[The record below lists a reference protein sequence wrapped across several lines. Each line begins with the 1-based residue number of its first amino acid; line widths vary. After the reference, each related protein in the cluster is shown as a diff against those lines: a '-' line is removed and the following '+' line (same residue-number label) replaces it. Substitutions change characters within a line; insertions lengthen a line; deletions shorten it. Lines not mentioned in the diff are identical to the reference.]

1 MITKLDIKKF
11 KDLDLL
17 SLKDLNQVT
26 LISGKNNI
34 GKTSILEAIFLLFNY
49 KYSSLLIPIL
59 GNRFASNLPLN
70 MVYNIPFD
78 FAITS
83 IFNNYDMTSN
93 ILITSDNDQVLLKII
108 NTEQLFIQPNPNR
121 IVGNSNPIGI
131 NSVTVKTDSLSIQ
144 YKQNEREYFKVVASK
159 NITQNDMY
167 APQFSNL
174 DVLPEV
180 LTKAILI
187 NEFGEL
193 FKIDDS
199 LYIPR
204 DQMVILEFNN
214 IRTNYRDLI
223 NKYLIPGL
231 RLLNPKINNVE
242 LGMDPLNR
250 QLQRIELILE
260 NESRPLPLSSL
271 GHGSKRL
278 FNIIIGIINARDGI
292 LLIDEIENG
301 IHYSIIKKMW
311 ELIFKLAKDNNC
323 QVIATTHSLEFASY
337 VVNLTPEE
345 QSLFSFV
352 NIERANGQ
360 LLCATY
366 DAKQFKYSINNNVEI
381 R

>member
-17 SLKDLNQVT
+17 SIKDLNQVT

-34 GKTSILEAIFLLFNY
+34 GKTSLLEAIFLLFNY
-49 KYSSLLIPIL
+49 KYSSLLVPIL
-59 GNRFASNLPLN
+59 GNRFASNLPFN
-70 MVYNIPFD
+70 IVYNIPFD
-78 FAITS
+78 FAING
-83 IFNNYDMTSN
+83 IFSNYDHTSD
-93 ILITSDNDQVLLKII
+93 ILISSDNDEVVLKVI
-108 NTEQLFIQPNPNR
+108 NTDQSFIQPNSNIRPNS
-121 IVGNSNPIGI
+121 IGGNSVI
-131 NSVTVKTDSLSIQ
+131 VKTDSLNIQ
-144 YKQNEREYFKVVASK
+144 YKQNGKEYFTAAASK
-159 NITQNDMY
+159 NITQNAMY
-167 APQFSNL
+167 APQFKNV
-174 DVLPEV
+174 DVLPKI
-180 LTKAILI
+180 LTRTILI

-199 LYIPR
+199 LFSPR
-204 DQMVILEFNN
+204 EQWVILEYNN
-214 IRTNYRDLI
+214 IRTNYRDLL

-242 LGMDPLNR
+242 LGVDPLNS
-250 QLQRIELILE
+250 QLQRIELILDG
-260 NESRPLPLSSL
+260 ESRPLPLSSL

-278 FNIIIGIINARDGI
+278 FNIIIGIITARDGI

-311 ELIFKLAKDNNC
+311 ELIFKLAKENNC
-323 QVIATTHSLEFASY
+323 QVIATTHSLEFAGY

-345 QSLFSFV
+345 QDLFSFV

-366 DAKQFKYSINNNVEI
+366 DSKQFKYSINNNVEI